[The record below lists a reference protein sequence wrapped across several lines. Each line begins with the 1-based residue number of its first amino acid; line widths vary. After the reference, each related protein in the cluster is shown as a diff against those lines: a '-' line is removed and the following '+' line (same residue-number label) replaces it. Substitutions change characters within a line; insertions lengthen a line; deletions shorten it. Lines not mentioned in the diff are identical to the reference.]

1 MSISKR
7 AYDIS
12 FFFGGVGV
20 GVGVGR
26 ESSTARKVTP
36 TSKAKGMQRAHGSPA
51 TPNFNLVSQPRV
63 IKTAK
68 GDGSRERG

>member
-1 MSISKR
+1 ME
-7 AYDIS
+7 
-12 FFFGGVGV
+12 
-20 GVGVGR
+20 R

-36 TSKAKGMQRAHGSPA
+36 TSKAKGMQRAHCSPA

-68 GDGSRERG
+68 GDGIGGKGGKKTFHKCLDLQSA